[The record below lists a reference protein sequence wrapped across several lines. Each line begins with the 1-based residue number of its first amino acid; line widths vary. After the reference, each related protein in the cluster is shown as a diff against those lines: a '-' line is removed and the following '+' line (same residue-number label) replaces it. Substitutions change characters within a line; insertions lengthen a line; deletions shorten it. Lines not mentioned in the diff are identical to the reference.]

1 MTREKV
7 GSIGG
12 FSLGKTGSGWN
23 GSHLTRSMDNQS
35 PEKSKLRPS
44 NQRLK
49 SVRFRSGCN
58 WVTIRLD
65 SCVIGVGFFQE
76 GFQFFWHLLDRSV
89 LVKRPGLRAW
99 GMGMKRRW
107 AGESFSR
114 YREMFGGDAR
124 EKGSIAPSLR
134 LGSVGIWGVILGN
147 RGRGKL
153 LIVRMLE

>member
-1 MTREKV
+1 VLVDAIAINAVAMTREKV

-114 YREMFGGDAR
+114 YREMFGGDGC
-124 EKGSIAPSLR
+124 EKASIAPSLR
-134 LGSVGIWGVILGN
+134 LESV
-147 RGRGKL
+147 RR
-153 LIVRMLE
+153 